1 MVAATAA
8 GCGIALLLDGDLAV
22 MERTIRNMVG
32 NVAGMICDGAKSSCA
47 LKVATAVGAGIQAV
61 MLALDGSVV
70 PDDDIEVCI
79 ANLGRLGSTGMKEA
93 DKVILD
99 IMLKKS

>member
-1 MVAATAA
+1 M
-8 GCGIALLLDGDLAV
+8 
-22 MERTIRNMVG
+22 
-32 NVAGMICDGAKSSCA
+32 
-47 LKVATAVGAGIQAV
+47 GAGIQAV

-70 PDDDIEVCI
+70 PGNEGITDDDIEVCI

>member
-1 MVAATAA
+1 
-8 GCGIALLLDGDLAV
+8 
-22 MERTIRNMVG
+22 
-32 NVAGMICDGAKSSCA
+32 
-47 LKVATAVGAGIQAV
+47 

-70 PDDDIEVCI
+70 PGNEGITDDDIEVCI